1 MNFIA
6 HTIFLLIA
14 FALSAQAYAS
24 SECTEVNISA
34 HPDYPPF
41 HWREGDSDT
50 LTGASISVTKE
61 VLRSMGVPF
70 RVSYEGPWK
79 RVLKKAESGE
89 VDIVAALKSVEER
102 REYMVFTNNPF
113 YFNPV
118 AVFMRASDNRE
129 VSSLSDLDG
138 MVGSISLGD
147 KHGEEIDRYIDQSDR
162 IQEVLGLESNFVILD
177 LSRTDFFI
185 EGLYTGRQFL
195 DSHPLK
201 SKVRVAKVFK
211 ANWVHHGF
219 SKKSKCLHLL
229 EGFDLKMGE
238 LYESGFIEQEM
249 HRYEEVW
256 RRSHQRETV
265 PGKSHQRDSAP
276 K

>member
-1 MNFIA
+1 MIRV
-6 HTIFLLIA
+6 HQSIIFLLSLVA
-14 FALSAQAYAS
+14 SFQVVSA
-24 SECTEVNISA
+24 SECSEVNISA
-34 HPDYPPF
+34 HPNYPPF
-41 HWREGDSDT
+41 HWREGESDT

-61 VLRSMGVPF
+61 VLRSLGVPF

-89 VDIVAALKSVEER
+89 VDIVTALKNVEER

-113 YFNPV
+113 YYNPV
-118 AVFMRASDNRE
+118 AVFVRANEDRE
-129 VSSLSDLDG
+129 IRVLSDLDD

-177 LSRTDFFI
+177 LGRTDFFI

-195 DSHPLK
+195 DAHSLK
-201 SKVRVAKVFK
+201 SKVKVAKVFK

-219 SKKSKCLHLL
+219 SKKSKCLHIL
-229 EGFDLKMGE
+229 EAFDSKMGE

-249 HRYEEVW
+249 HRFETIWSETH
-256 RRSHQRETV
+256 RSANAQ
-265 PGKSHQRDSAP
+265 
-276 K
+276 